1 MNKVLTVARREY
13 LYNLKRPAFLFAVF
27 GVPLFTFVIWVV
39 IFAVTASNE
48 DDAQQLG
55 QVGYVDQSGVLANPV
70 YPEDAADLFVPYADE
85 ATARQALDDKTIG
98 AYFVVPENYMPSGEI
113 SIYSYS
119 GIPEALNDTI
129 DTLMVQNVSR
139 QVSANVPLERIEN
152 PVDMTIHV
160 VDSGR
165 DLTQA
170 NIPALILMP
179 LVFALIF
186 MMSSG
191 VTSGFLM
198 NGVVEE
204 KTNRIMEILVTSIT
218 PMQMLL
224 GKVIG
229 LGLLGLTQMAVWG
242 AGIVLVISFG
252 QTIPAL
258 KGIVVPTDLMI
269 VFFVYFVLSYF
280 LLSSLMAGIG
290 AVVGS
295 EQESRQIS
303 SIVSLLWVLPF
314 FFFASFLSD
323 PNGAVPLILTLIPF
337 TAPTT
342 VLMRMGFAAVP
353 LWQIL
358 LSLAI
363 LLVTAIFT
371 VWASARLFRWGL
383 LRYGKR
389 LGLRDLLRVVR
400 RSPDAEI
407 SVAHSAQ
414 EGVR

>member
-13 LYNLKRPAFLFAVF
+13 LYNLRRPAFLFAVF
-27 GVPLFTFVIWVV
+27 GVPLFTLVLWVV
-39 IFAVTASNE
+39 IFALTASSE
-48 DDAQQLG
+48 DNARQLG
-55 QVGYVDQSGVLANPV
+55 QVGYVDRSGVLANPV
-70 YPEDAADLFVPYADE
+70 YPEEAADLFVPYSDE
-85 ATARQALDDKTIG
+85 TAARQALDDKTIG
-98 AYFVVPENYMPSGEI
+98 AYFVVPDNYLPTGEI
-113 SIYSYS
+113 TIYSYS

-129 DTLMVQNVSR
+129 DTLMVQNISR
-139 QVSANVPLERIEN
+139 QVGANVSLERIQD
-152 PVDMTIHV
+152 PVDMTVHV

-165 DLTQA
+165 DLTEA

-179 LVFALIF
+179 LAFALLF

-204 KTNRIMEILVTSIT
+204 KTNRIMEILITSIT

-229 LGLLGLTQMAVWG
+229 LGLLGLTQMVVWG
-242 AGIVLVISFG
+242 AGIVLLITFG
-252 QTIPAL
+252 QTVPAL
-258 KGIVVPTDLMI
+258 KGIVVPTDLML

-323 PNGAVPLILTLIPF
+323 PNGTVPLILTLVPF

-353 LWQIL
+353 TWQL
-358 LSLAI
+358 VLSLAI
-363 LLVTAIFT
+363 LLVTAIVT

-389 LGLRDLLRVVR
+389 ISLRDLLRVIR
-400 RSPDAEI
+400 RSPEADI

-414 EGVR
+414 EAAR